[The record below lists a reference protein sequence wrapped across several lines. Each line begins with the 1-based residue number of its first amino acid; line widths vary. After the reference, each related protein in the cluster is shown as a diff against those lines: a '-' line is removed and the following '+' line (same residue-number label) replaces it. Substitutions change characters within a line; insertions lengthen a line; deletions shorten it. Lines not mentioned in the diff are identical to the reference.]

1 MDPSSVDKVDG
12 VAEAFVILNTVVVV
26 LVVAALA
33 YAVLIVTAA
42 LGLTS
47 FSMFERF
54 RKKRPEEAEDGG
66 IDDLF

>member
-1 MDPSSVDKVDG
+1 MNIDG
-12 VAEAFVILNTVVVV
+12 TDGTFIALNIGLV
-26 LVVAALA
+26 LVVAFAMV
-33 YAVLIVTAA
+33 YAVLLVMAA

-54 RKKRPEEAEDGG
+54 RKKRPEEVEEGG

>member
-1 MDPSSVDKVDG
+1 MNIDG
-12 VAEAFVILNTVVVV
+12 ADGPFIALNIGLV
-26 LVVAALA
+26 LVVALALV
-33 YAVLIVTAA
+33 YAVLLVMAA

-54 RKKRPEEAEDGG
+54 RKKRPEEVEEGG

>member
-1 MDPSSVDKVDG
+1 MDPTNVDNVDG
-12 VAEAFVILNTVVVV
+12 FGAAWVTVNFVVVV
-26 LVVAALA
+26 AVVLGLVYGVLVVM
-33 YAVLIVTAA
+33 AA

>member
-1 MDPSSVDKVDG
+1 MNPTAIGGTDG
-12 VAEAFVILNTVVVV
+12 AFIALNIGVV
-26 LVVAALA
+26 LVVALGLV
-33 YAVLIVTAA
+33 YAVLLVMAA

-54 RKKRPEEAEDGG
+54 RKKRPEEVEEVG